1 MDNRRKHSG
10 RGPARLIAAALFL
23 WLAPALAGAA
33 DIPSGDA
40 GLTILGMTDD
50 YLGPLA
56 QGDLNGDGVVDL
68 AIGAPGT

>member
-1 MDNRRKHSG
+1 MGDRRKYLW
-10 RGPARLIAAALFL
+10 RGAARLIAAVLTL
-23 WLAPALAGAA
+23 WLPPAIAGAA
-33 DIPSGDA
+33 DIPSGEA

-56 QGDLNGDGVVDL
+56 QGDLNGDGVADL